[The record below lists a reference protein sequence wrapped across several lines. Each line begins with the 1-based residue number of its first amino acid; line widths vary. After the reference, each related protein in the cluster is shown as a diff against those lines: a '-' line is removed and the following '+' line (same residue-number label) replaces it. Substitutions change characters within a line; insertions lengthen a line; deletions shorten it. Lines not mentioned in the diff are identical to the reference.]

1 MGSKKIT
8 VRILDRYLARSFL
21 VPLLLALAIIVGLVT
36 VAHAFG
42 KIDDYMRAANTI
54 SQALSRMGRIYL
66 LQIPIFISYVLPIA
80 MLIGAAH
87 GISQLSGKN
96 EFTAMSA
103 CGISLWR
110 ILAPVY
116 ALATIIAFL
125 GMANRELLIPRLEQ
139 IAASDMQRWIGK
151 EDDFRSVIIS
161 KPEESTAFT
170 LSYNLATHKA
180 RAFTI
185 TCRDTGEHFS
195 ATTAEYT
202 DGAWLLKNVRHGEEQ
217 IPEMTWATT
226 LTPREIELMM
236 MEPRLAPLN
245 ILKQLIRQNP
255 ENPQYVLLFHDRLS
269 YPFSAIVLVAIG
281 LPFVVGNERIRR
293 NRMLG
298 IGLCLLICGI
308 FYTVW
313 FIASDLGQNGYLPP
327 QIAAWLPTI
336 IFGALALYLLEAV
349 HS

>member
-1 MGSKKIT
+1 MGSKKVT
-8 VRILDRYLARSFL
+8 VRTLDRYISRSFIG
-21 VPLLLALAIIVGLVT
+21 PLLLALAIIVGLVT

-42 KIDDYMRAANTI
+42 KIEDYLRAADTI
-54 SQALSRMGRIYL
+54 SQALSRMGRIYI
-66 LQIPIFISYVLPIA
+66 LQIPTFISYVLPIA
-80 MLIGAAH
+80 MLIGAAY

-116 ALATIIAFL
+116 AIATIVAFL

-139 IAASDMQRWIGK
+139 IAASDMQRWLGE
-151 EDDFRSVIIS
+151 EDDFRSVIIM
-161 KPEESTAFT
+161 KTEENTTFT
-170 LSYNLATHKA
+170 LAYNLATKKA

-185 TCRDTGEHFS
+185 TRRDTGDHFS
-195 ATTAEYT
+195 AATAEYT
-202 DGAWLLKNVRHGEEQ
+202 NGAWLLKKVRHGEEL
-217 IPEMTWATT
+217 IPEMPWATA
-226 LTPREIELMM
+226 LTPREVELMM
-236 MEPRLAPLN
+236 MDPRIAPLN

-255 ENPQYVLLFHDRLS
+255 ENPQYVLLFHDRIS
-269 YPFSAIVLVAIG
+269 YPFSAIVLVALG
-281 LPFVVGNERIRR
+281 LPFVVGHERIRR
-293 NRMLG
+293 NRILG

-327 QIAAWLPTI
+327 AIAAWLPTI

-349 HS
+349 HT